1 MCSGYWHIKLREQ
14 DRKYTA
20 FTTDE
25 GLWQWTRLPFGLA
38 TSGSQFV
45 RSIVQVLERDHPESV
60 ATGEESEMILNKTVQ
75 MRL

>member
-1 MCSGYWHIKLREQ
+1 M
-14 DRKYTA
+14 
-20 FTTDE
+20 
-25 GLWQWTRLPFGLA
+25 PFGLA

-75 MRL
+75 MFVDDGTIYTGEE